1 MYTRDGIRLDA
12 DVYTPDESGEFPVL
26 LMRQPYGRKI
36 ASTVVYAHP
45 RWYAA
50 QGYIVAIQDVRGRGT
65 SEGEF
70 ELFIREGEDGEDAV
84 NWAAQ
89 LPKSSG
95 VVGMYGFSYQGMTQL
110 YAAQNQPPALKALC
124 PAMLAYDLYH
134 DWAYENG
141 AFCLQGNLGWAVQLA
156 AETARLKG
164 DSTAHKILYSASRN
178 LPFYDPS
185 PRFKESLNKYA
196 PSNFYQQWLYH
207 PDPQDS
213 YWEQFTPDLSRVDL
227 PMFHIGGWFDSYLRG
242 TLRLYRH
249 CLTHSRAPQ
258 RLLIGP
264 WGHIPWCRRVGALDY
279 GAEAASPVDEL
290 QVRWFDHHLKGRETG
305 ELSRP
310 PVRLFIMGRNQWQ
323 DFEQLPQLS
332 PQVYYCHSN
341 GLANLR
347 EDGGQLLTTPP
358 DSSQRDSLVHDP
370 WRPVPALGGHAATP
384 AGSFERSV
392 LDGRSDVITYTTPP
406 LSQGCHI
413 LGEGRVLIYWET
425 DVETFDLCV
434 ILSEVRPDGTVY
446 NLTQGYKRI
455 IRSVASPLEIPL
467 QETAC
472 FVPEGCGL
480 RLSISGAC
488 FPAYPV
494 NSGRGEGRGIP
505 EFIDGQII
513 TLHILSGLDT
523 PSRVIFNLSE
533 RLPLDPIG
541 LAGDVS
547 EPANRTE

>member
-1 MYTRDGIRLDA
+1 MYTRDGICLDA

-50 QGYIVAIQDVRGRGT
+50 RGYIVAIQDVRGRGT

-70 ELFIREGEDGEDAV
+70 ELFTREGEDGEDAV

-89 LPKSSG
+89 LPQSSG

-110 YAAQNQPPALKALC
+110 YAAQHQPPALKALC
-124 PAMLAYDLYH
+124 PAMLAYDLYQ

-164 DSTAHKILYSASRN
+164 DATAYKVLYSASGD
-178 LPFYDPS
+178 LPFYDSS

-196 PSNFYQQWLYH
+196 PSNFYQQWLHH
-207 PDPQDS
+207 PNPQDP
-213 YWEQFTPDLSRVDL
+213 YWQQFTPDLSRVDL

-242 TLRLYRH
+242 TLRLYRYS
-249 CLTHSRAPQ
+249 LTHCKAAQ

-264 WGHIPWCRRVGALDY
+264 WGHLPWCRRVGALDY

-290 QVRWFDHHLKGRETG
+290 QIRWFDYHLKGRDTG
-305 ELSRP
+305 ELAQP

-358 DSSQRDSLVHDP
+358 DTLQQDSLVHDP
-370 WRPVPALGGHAATP
+370 WRPVPALGGHAASP
-384 AGSFERSV
+384 AGSFERSA

-413 LGEGRVLIYWET
+413 VGEGRVLIYWET
-425 DVETFDLCV
+425 DGESFDLCA

-446 NLTQGYKRI
+446 NITQGYKRI
-455 IRSVASPLEIPL
+455 TQPAASPLEIPL

-472 FVPEGCGL
+472 FVPEGYGL

-494 NSGRGEGRGIP
+494 NSGQGEGRGIP
-505 EFIDGQII
+505 EFMDGQII

-523 PSRVIFNLSE
+523 PSRVI
-533 RLPLDPIG
+533 LPLAHRREAPHWG
-541 LAGDVS
+541 SSCL
-547 EPANRTE
+547 